1 MKFANMHLHSTYSDA
16 GFTPEQLVLIGK
28 SLGYKALILTDH
40 ETDGGCKSF
49 LRHAARNEIETFYG
63 AEFYAKI
70 DGRPIH
76 LTALDYD
83 PEDAGIRA
91 FIEERCRLQAEWVKL
106 CVETGLERGYIEGIT
121 WDDVVYYGGENAWL
135 CTDSLFLALR
145 LKKAIPEQGLTFVR
159 QMVMRDPELKLKKAP
174 HPTAEEV
181 IRIVRKAGGVIA
193 LAHPSEGFQEYIGKL
208 VDLGLNGIETDHP
221 EVAVERLPLIAEAA
235 ETYKLYHCGGTDHTG
250 PMSCCGGRRAIPVFN
265 GITAEE
271 FYTLKERK
279 LG

>member
-1 MKFANMHLHSTYSDA
+1 MKFANMHLHSTFSDA
-16 GFTPEQLVLIGK
+16 GFTPEQLVLIGA
-28 SLGYKALILTDH
+28 SLGYKALVLTDH
-40 ETDGGCKSF
+40 ETDAGCAKFMRYAKRQEVES
-49 LRHAARNEIETFYG
+49 FYG
-63 AEFYAKI
+63 AEFYGTVGGK
-70 DGRPIH
+70 RVH

-83 PEDAGIRA
+83 PEDPGIRA
-91 FIEERCRLQAEWVKL
+91 FIKERCRVQADWVKE
-106 CVETGLERGYIEGIT
+106 CVELGLARGYIEGIT
-121 WDDVVYYGGENAWL
+121 WDDVVYYGGEGAWL

-159 QMVMRDPELKLKKAP
+159 QMVMKDPEMKAKKP
-174 HPTAEEV
+174 PQPEAEEV

-193 LAHPSEGFQEYIGKL
+193 LAHPAEGFQEYLGKL
-208 VDLGLNGIETDHP
+208 VDMGLNGIETDHP

-265 GITAEE
+265 GITEEE